1 VGFAIVFVTIVF
13 YQSIQL
19 FPNSANNL
27 EKISKKD
34 QQKFFQKFTGRGD
47 SHPNLRSLDLEDAR
61 NAENADFFDSIANDI
76 IQTLD
81 CDTLLEQQTPVWRN
95 GDYVYGAKEEILRR
109 KLLLEEEVEETEPR
123 DDDTADDPAG
133 EQGVYLDTRDRPD
146 RNMFDDDPNGL
157 KKEYG
162 LVTGAHLFCLAA
174 YPRSETAFWND
185 KIQCKV
191 YEKQKEILDLWSTA
205 QTEILDPH
213 VLQRTLALVTEQSI
227 TLMEKTLYVWSSPRD
242 DGTTYMTGNLNDQL
256 KNQRAGNYGG
266 VAGLADNLGAKK
278 LYVDVG
284 SGLGYTAFA
293 VAILYPGTEIVSI
306 EAASTNWLLQSM
318 NWICNDFENTQKPS
332 KVILAGVGPSAGTAQ
347 AAKFIW
353 RPTATTSTRS
363 WSLTVEDEEGNSRTD
378 TAGKAEDD
386 IEISVKL
393 KPWHSI
399 QTEAEI
405 RDRKI
410 DVLNVDC
417 EGCEYNLIPS
427 LSEEEFRYISSILG
441 QVHWGYIPKAK
452 LPSSKRGRETHERL
466 CEHENFARSSIE
478 CCAFPSLPVKSSFS
492 GELLILDA
500 DAFPPQQA
508 TVRDLA
514 EDLCDR
520 FDEWAI
526 EHHLSSVES
535 DWGWFQIS
543 SLKEPTSRE
552 TI

>member
-1 VGFAIVFVTIVF
+1 MVLINAGRNKPLRRHSRRGSFSREKLPALGLVGFAIVFVTIVF

-191 YEKQKEILDLWSTA
+191 YEKQKEILDLDGNFGSSCLAAYPSTGDGTVHNA
-205 QTEILDPH
+205 HGENVVRLVISPRRWNDIHDGKSERSTQESTCRQLWRCGRSRRQSRSQETVRRRWKWIGIHSIRRRHLVSRDRNRIH
-213 VLQRTLALVTEQSI
+213 RSRIDQLVT
-227 TLMEKTLYVWSSPRD
+227 T
-242 DGTTYMTGNLNDQL
+242 
-256 KNQRAGNYGG
+256 
-266 VAGLADNLGAKK
+266 
-278 LYVDVG
+278 
-284 SGLGYTAFA
+284 
-293 VAILYPGTEIVSI
+293 
-306 EAASTNWLLQSM
+306 
-318 NWICNDFENTQKPS
+318 
-332 KVILAGVGPSAGTAQ
+332 
-347 AAKFIW
+347 
-353 RPTATTSTRS
+353 
-363 WSLTVEDEEGNSRTD
+363 
-378 TAGKAEDD
+378 
-386 IEISVKL
+386 
-393 KPWHSI
+393 
-399 QTEAEI
+399 
-405 RDRKI
+405 
-410 DVLNVDC
+410 
-417 EGCEYNLIPS
+417 
-427 LSEEEFRYISSILG
+427 
-441 QVHWGYIPKAK
+441 
-452 LPSSKRGRETHERL
+452 
-466 CEHENFARSSIE
+466 EHE
-478 CCAFPSLPVKSSFS
+478 
-492 GELLILDA
+492 LD
-500 DAFPPQQA
+500 
-508 TVRDLA
+508 L
-514 EDLCDR
+514 
-520 FDEWAI
+520 
-526 EHHLSSVES
+526 
-535 DWGWFQIS
+535 
-543 SLKEPTSRE
+543 
-552 TI
+552 